1 MVISASELFN
11 VAFKTLFIRI
21 LLYRVIKKKMVSEV
35 QSVMFNRDKWSIS
48 KAKHWLS
55 ARGYKLRYRTT
66 KQYYRFRQTEP
77 SKYKRF
83 RIEKKRNGIELV
95 IGFVI

>member
-1 MVISASELFN
+1 
-11 VAFKTLFIRI
+11 
-21 LLYRVIKKKMVSEV
+21 MVSEV

-48 KAKHWLS
+48 KAKYWLS